1 MAENDF
7 SNISLHDLLM
17 RLDAAGM
24 NLTEF
29 STEAEKARFEE
40 LWAEI
45 ARRFAP
51 DMTSE
56 PALAQSAERK
66 WVSYEAGDGFF
77 SVPRTEAELRVY
89 FEIEPGLADQREAGT
104 EFEDWLEENER
115 YGLLVPQPERDAPT
129 PSDAVFTVQWTRD
142 DVENSL
148 YAYGLPTTP
157 ENVDL
162 VVKTARHDLRSFE
175 HDASN
180 SVADILDGK
189 ISELDEAGAFSAPAH
204 RTLEEA
210 LARHPDVQIVSLPT
224 LHHSIETGGEI
235 DGALGYGVYAAE
247 EPNGFYSVCDN
258 TSGEC
263 FTETFRTLEAAVAY
277 AGGTSPEDAYALDS
291 RVKGHEGQWDFAQ
304 DDARFL
310 DGGSVRYGHDVFKPF
325 LETEQAAFY
334 CTEDPDVT
342 GGTLMLRKGRD
353 GTLEVA
359 SDNFFATDELDSAM
373 EEIAAGE
380 CKAVYLSSDAAA
392 TLAYRAEEDG
402 YFAHIDRATVQ
413 KVADAYGAKLCE
425 PSDGI
430 DLDTEMGDMRDASG
444 GLDAD
449 RVERGHDGLDR

>member
-224 LHHSIETGGEI
+224 LHHIIETGGEI

-325 LETEQAAFY
+325 FIQARRI
-334 CTEDPDVT
+334 
-342 GGTLMLRKGRD
+342 G
-353 GTLEVA
+353 
-359 SDNFFATDELDSAM
+359 
-373 EEIAAGE
+373 
-380 CKAVYLSSDAAA
+380 
-392 TLAYRAEEDG
+392 
-402 YFAHIDRATVQ
+402 
-413 KVADAYGAKLCE
+413 
-425 PSDGI
+425 
-430 DLDTEMGDMRDASG
+430 SG
-444 GLDAD
+444 GRKAPAQS
-449 RVERGHDGLDR
+449 